1 MKERLREEMGR
12 VREIKKECENKC
24 MCMFVCV
31 CVKERERERERV
43 GESLVK

>member
-24 MCMFVCV
+24 VCV
-31 CVKERERERERV
+31 CEREREGGRERGREWV
-43 GESLVK
+43 RV